1 MKEIK
6 PKFPL
11 GRTVATQGVNEEIS
25 QEEIQLALTRHVLG
39 DWGNLC
45 DEDKQLNEDALVN
58 DTRLVSKYQ
67 TSDGVD
73 FLVIT
78 EWDRSMTTVL
88 LPSEY

>member
-1 MKEIK
+1 MKEMK
-6 PKFPL
+6 PLFPL
-11 GRTVATQGVNEEIS
+11 GRTVATQGVSEEIS

-58 DTRLVSKYQ
+58 DTRLVSKYRS
-67 TSDGVD
+67 SDGVD